1 MKDNISR
8 SSIFRDAMR
17 IKAEKKKEEFE
28 EKVNSEMTKHK
39 ENQDE
44 IEK

>member
-8 SSIFRDAMR
+8 SSIFRDKMR
-17 IKAEKKKEEFE
+17 KEAEKRKEEFE
-28 EKVNSEMTKHK
+28 KKVNSEMTKCK
-39 ENQDE
+39 KNQDE